1 MEKELIRLF
10 SIPVLITKY
19 KLNFKTE
26 LNYINKKLKLIE
38 NGTNKNF
45 RSVDSYLLKKKIF
58 SKLKKFF
65 EDSLNVYDQEI
76 CNTKQKLF
84 ITQSWVN
91 FNPPKSL
98 HHEHTHPN
106 SIVSGVFYFEVD
118 EKMPPITFNRT
129 TNSNFKREVFKYNE
143 FNSENFLLPIKSGE
157 LILFPSTL
165 KHSVPINTSNKN
177 RISLS
182 FNTFVSDK
190 LGSEIELTE
199 LNIKEIL
206 KQKD

>member
-1 MEKELIRLF
+1 
-10 SIPVLITKY
+10 
-19 KLNFKTE
+19 
-26 LNYINKKLKLIE
+26 
-38 NGTNKNF
+38 
-45 RSVDSYLLKKKIF
+45 
-58 SKLKKFF
+58 
-65 EDSLNVYDQEI
+65 
-76 CNTKQKLF
+76 
-84 ITQSWVN
+84 
-91 FNPPKSL
+91 
-98 HHEHTHPN
+98 
-106 SIVSGVFYFEVD
+106 
-118 EKMPPITFNRT
+118 MPPITFNRT
-129 TNSNFKREVFKYNE
+129 TNSNFKRKVFKYNE

-206 KQKD
+206 KQKDW